1 MKRLLTL
8 AALLMLV
15 LGINAQDKKTWDF
28 TQGLSEETVAN
39 LNADATNWAS
49 NGTDADGNT
58 NNWKNNNNRKNPLL
72 FR

>member
-39 LNADATNWAS
+39 LNAMLPT
-49 NGTDADGNT
+49 G
-58 NNWKNNNNRKNPLL
+58 RLMEQML
-72 FR
+72 QVV